1 MIKGVIF
8 DLDNTLIDF
17 VKMKE
22 IAIEAAITAMIDA
35 GLDIPREEIKKE
47 IYKIYKEKG
56 IEYQEVF
63 QDFLLRKLGYI
74 DYKILASGIV
84 GYRRA
89 KDFTLVP
96 YPHTEYTLLQLI
108 KRGLKLGVVSDAP
121 KLQAYLRL
129 CYLGFLNYF
138 DCVIAY
144 EDTQKRKPDPEPFLL
159 ALKKLNLKPEEVLM
173 VGDWRE
179 RDIIGAK
186 LVGMKT
192 AFAKYGDTFN
202 TKESNADFELNDIKE
217 IIKII
222 DQENDLRNRH

>member
-17 VKMKE
+17 VKMKDL
-22 IAIEAAITAMIDA
+22 AIEEAVNYMIDA
-35 GLDIPREEIKKE
+35 GLNMDKEEVKRE
-47 IYKIYKEKG
+47 IYKIYEEKG

-63 QDFLLRKLGYI
+63 QDFLIRKFGEI
-74 DYKILASGIV
+74 NYKILAAGIV

-89 KDFTLVP
+89 KDFGLVP
-96 YPHTEYTLLQLI
+96 YPHTEYTLLELI
-108 KRGLKLGVVSDAP
+108 KRGLKLAVVSDAP

-138 DCVIAY
+138 DCVVAY
-144 EDTQKRKPDPEPFLL
+144 EDTLKKKPDPEPFLL
-159 ALKKLNLKPEEVLM
+159 VLKRLNLKPEEMIM

-192 AFAKYGDTFN
+192 AFARYGDTFN
-202 TKESNADFELNDIKE
+202 TKESNADYDLNDIIE
-217 IIKII
+217 IIKIVDEI
-222 DQENDLRNRH
+222 NKEK

>member
-22 IAIEAAITAMIDA
+22 TAIEAAINAMIDA
-35 GLDIPREEIKKE
+35 GLSMPKEEIKKE
-47 IYKIYKEKG
+47 IYKIYEEKG

-74 DYKILASGIV
+74 DYKILASAIV
-84 GYRRA
+84 GYRKA

-159 ALKKLNLKPEEVLM
+159 ALKILNLKPKEVIM
-173 VGDWRE
+173 VGDWCE

-186 LVGMKT
+186 LLGMKT
-192 AFAKYGDTFN
+192 AFAKYGDITN

-217 IIKII
+217 IIKIV

>member
-22 IAIEAAITAMIDA
+22 MAIEAAITAMIDA
-35 GLDIPREEIKKE
+35 GLSLPREEIKKE
-47 IYKIYKEKG
+47 IYKIYEEKG

-159 ALKKLNLKPEEVLM
+159 ALKKLNLKPEEVIM

-179 RDIIGAK
+179 RDIVGAK

-202 TKESNADFELNDIKE
+202 TKESNADYELNDIKE
-217 IIKII
+217 IIKIV

>member
-17 VKMKE
+17 VKMKDL
-22 IAIEAAITAMIDA
+22 AIEAAINYMIDA
-35 GLDIPREEIKKE
+35 GLNMDKEEIKKE
-47 IYKIYKEKG
+47 IYKIYEEKG

-63 QDFLLRKLGYI
+63 QDFLLKKFGEI
-74 DYKILASGIV
+74 DYKILAAGIV

-89 KDFTLVP
+89 KDFSLVP
-96 YPHTEYTLLQLI
+96 YPHTEYTLLELI
-108 KRGLKLGVVSDAP
+108 KRGLKLAVISDAP

-138 DCVIAY
+138 DCVVAY
-144 EDTQKRKPDPEPFLL
+144 EDTKKKKPDPEPFLL
-159 ALKKLNLKPEEVLM
+159 VLKKLNLEPKEVIM

-186 LVGMKT
+186 LVGIKT
-192 AFAKYGDTFN
+192 AFARYGDTFN
-202 TKESNADFELNDIKE
+202 TKESNADYELNDIIE
-217 IIKII
+217 IIKIV
-222 DQENDLRNRH
+222 DELNKKR

>member
-1 MIKGVIF
+1 MIKGVVF

-17 VKMKE
+17 VKMKDL
-22 IAIEAAITAMIDA
+22 AIEEAVNYMIDA
-35 GLDIPREEIKKE
+35 GLNMDKEEVKKE
-47 IYKIYKEKG
+47 IYKIYEEKG

-63 QDFLLRKLGYI
+63 QDFLSKKFGNI
-74 DYKILASGIV
+74 DYKILAAGIV

-89 KDFTLVP
+89 KDFSLVP
-96 YPHTEYTLLQLI
+96 YPHTEYTLLELI
-108 KRGLKLGVVSDAP
+108 KRGLKLAVVSDAP

-138 DCVIAY
+138 DCVVAY
-144 EDTQKRKPDPEPFLL
+144 EDTKKKKPDKEPFFLV
-159 ALKKLNLKPEEVLM
+159 LKILNLKPEEVIM

-192 AFAKYGDTFN
+192 AFARYGDTFN
-202 TKESNADFELNDIKE
+202 TKESNADYELNDIIE
-217 IIKII
+217 IIKIV
-222 DQENDLRNRH
+222 DELNRKDR